1 VIFALAKKRKHQLS
15 LSSNSQFQPYLKNQP
30 AQSLTL
36 QFNQKFFPLPNLNP
50 SHLRRMPHTD
60 SANSEISKEY
70 FYPIRII
77 HLLTVQS
84 MGKGSGYGK
93 VILFGEH
100 FVVHGVPGVVSA
112 TDAKTD
118 AEVKKAAH
126 GITITDERKGSKGYA
141 EEKRLQQIESIQRM
155 LKAMG
160 MPTDT
165 PMSIW
170 IGGNLPGFSGL
181 GASAASSVAI
191 ARAISEEFG
200 LNLPDERINEVAYEA
215 EKAYAGN
222 PSGIDNTAAT
232 YGGLMWFRKN
242 LQGGPDMVERLS
254 IREPVEI
261 VIGSAGKVA
270 NTKAMVEGVA
280 QRKKQNPQKYDLLFK
295 RAEEIA
301 VKGKKALE
309 AGDLKKVGELMNE
322 NHQLLQD
329 IEVSSK
335 ELDLLV
341 NIARK
346 QGAIGAK
353 LTGGGG
359 GGCMVALTPGK
370 ELQEKV
376 ASAIEKEG
384 FQVLRTKIGFKK

>member
-1 VIFALAKKRKHQLS
+1 
-15 LSSNSQFQPYLKNQP
+15 
-30 AQSLTL
+30 
-36 QFNQKFFPLPNLNP
+36 
-50 SHLRRMPHTD
+50 
-60 SANSEISKEY
+60 
-70 FYPIRII
+70 
-77 HLLTVQS
+77 

-93 VILFGEH
+93 VIIYGEH
-100 FVVHGVPGVVSA
+100 FVVHGVPGIVSA

-118 AEVKKAAH
+118 AEVKKTAK
-126 GITITDERKGSKGYA
+126 GLEINDQRTGSKGYA
-141 EEKRLQQIESIQRM
+141 EEKHLQQIESIQRM
-155 LKAMG
+155 LKSME
-160 MPTDT
+160 MPSDT

-200 LNLPDERINEVAYEA
+200 LTLSDEKINAVAYKG

-232 YGGLMWFRKN
+232 YGGFMWFSKN
-242 LQGGPDMVERLS
+242 MKGGPDIVEK
-254 IREPVEI
+254 IKIKQPVEI
-261 VIGSAGKVA
+261 VIGSTGRVA

-280 QRKKQNPQKYDLLFK
+280 QRKVADPKKYDPLFK
-295 RAEEIA
+295 RAAQIA
-301 VKGKKALE
+301 VEGKKALE

-322 NHQLLQD
+322 NHTLLQG

-341 NIARK
+341 DIALK
-346 QGAIGAK
+346 QGAVGAK

-376 ASAIEKEG
+376 AKAIEKEG
-384 FQVLRTKIGFKK
+384 FQVLKTKIGVQKQLKS